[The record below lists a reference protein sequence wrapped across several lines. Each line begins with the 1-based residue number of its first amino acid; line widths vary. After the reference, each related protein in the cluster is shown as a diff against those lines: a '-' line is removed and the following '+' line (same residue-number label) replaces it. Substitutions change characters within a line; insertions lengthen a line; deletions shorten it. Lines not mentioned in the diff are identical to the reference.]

1 MQKFF
6 VLLALSLLIY
16 GCSGTQHSIENDSE
30 SPVDL
35 EREANRDDP
44 RIASILE
51 QYRTEYDD
59 KMGVRVAEVAYPLE
73 FGSPESA
80 LGNMAADAIRFRAAR
95 EARRFI
101 HLSVIG
107 ESSFRLNFNE
117 GTLTLGEV
125 LEFMPYENH
134 LVLLKLT
141 GEMVHELSQ
150 QIAARG
156 GAPVSGMRF
165 RLVDGRA
172 QQVLVNSEILDRTGE
187 YWLATSNW
195 VANGGDDFT
204 AILNPLERIDYE
216 LSIRD
221 LYVDYFR
228 NQRTLSPEIDGR
240 IRE

>member
-1 MQKFF
+1 MQK
-6 VLLALSLLIY
+6 LLLLFTLFLLISA
-16 GCSGTQHSIENDSE
+16 CSGTQKTTEQLGE
-30 SPVDL
+30 PVDL
-35 EREANRDDP
+35 EAEANIEDP
-44 RIASILE
+44 IIASALD
-51 QYRTEYDD
+51 QYRAKYEEE
-59 KMGVRVAEVAYPLE
+59 MGVRVAEVAYPLE

-107 ESSFRLNFNE
+107 ESSFSLNFNE
-117 GTLTLGEV
+117 GTLTLGDV

-134 LVLLKLT
+134 LVLLKLD
-141 GEMVHELSQ
+141 GEMVYELSQ
-150 QIAARG
+150 QIAERG

-165 RLVDGRA
+165 RLVDGSAR
-172 QQVLVNSEILDRTGE
+172 QILVNSEILDRQGE

-195 VANGGDDFT
+195 IANGGDNFT
-204 AILNPLERIDYE
+204 ALLNPLERVDYD

-221 LYVDYFR
+221 LYVEYFR

-240 IRE
+240 IRK